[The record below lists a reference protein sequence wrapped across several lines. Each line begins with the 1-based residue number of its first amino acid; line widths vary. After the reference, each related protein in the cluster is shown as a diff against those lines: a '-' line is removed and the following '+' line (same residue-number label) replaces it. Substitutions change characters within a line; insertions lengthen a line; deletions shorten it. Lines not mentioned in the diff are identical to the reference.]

1 MNEAKMVNW
10 ALSGKFEKLDRDG
23 LSQDELDLM
32 AYLQERNAVLIGR
45 GIGYDERKPMIK
57 QYAMD
62 WRMNHS
68 MGLLK

>member
-1 MNEAKMVNW
+1 M
-10 ALSGKFEKLDRDG
+10 
-23 LSQDELDLM
+23 
-32 AYLQERNAVLIGR
+32 IGR

-62 WRMNHS
+62 WRLDRS